1 MEKRE
6 KCTAKSKQSGE
17 RCKRYPIRGGTVC
30 AIHGGKTPVVA
41 AAARRRLEEAEA
53 EKAVVLFGARRDV
66 MPGAALLE
74 EVQWTAGHVGW
85 LRLKVQELEAREL
98 EWSLTKR
105 KDSAD
110 GVEETHEASPSV
122 WYSLYERERKHLIA
136 ASTAALRAGVEERR
150 VRLAES
156 QGQQVAAVIQRVLDG
171 LGLSEVQ
178 LGLVPT
184 VVPAALRAITANP

>member
-1 MEKRE
+1 MESRE
-6 KCTAKSKQSGE
+6 KCTAKSKQSGV

-30 AIHGGKTPVVA
+30 AIHGGKTPVVVA
-41 AAARRRLEEAEA
+41 AAKRRLEETEA

-66 MPGAALLE
+66 MPGDALLE

-85 LRLKVQELEAREL
+85 LRLKVQELEARDL
-98 EWSLTKR
+98 EWNLTR
-105 KDSAD
+105 EQDTKDGMMERHD
-110 GVEETHEASPSV
+110 ASPSV
-122 WYSLYERERKHLIA
+122 WYSLYERERKHLVA

-184 VVPAALRAITANP
+184 VVPAALRAIASQ

>member
-41 AAARRRLEEAEA
+41 AAAKRRLEEAEA

-66 MPGAALLE
+66 MPGDALLE

-110 GVEETHEASPSV
+110 DVEETREASPSV

-171 LGLSEVQ
+171 LGLTPVQ
-178 LGLVPT
+178 LELVPT
-184 VVPAALRAITANP
+184 VVPAALRAIASH